1 MTQAERNKERREFY
15 KAHGICCQ
23 CGREKATKG
32 RSYCLN
38 CLDKISI
45 SGYKYRAT
53 WSEEKKAEYLGR
65 AAKYHKRL
73 YNERKA
79 TGICVDCGKKKAEEN
94 RVRCGICLD
103 KQRRRQEKI
112 RRQNDNIIPRALYG
126 VDGNC
131 ACCGGP
137 VRGENE
143 KCCERCY
150 EKITKA
156 GVKGRANIDY
166 KAHRWRAE
174 NSIVFKNNKGGRCDD
189 KQENKECEL

>member
-1 MTQAERNKERREFY
+1 MMTQAERNKERREFY

-53 WSEEKKAEYLGR
+53 WSEEKKAEYLKR
-65 AAKYHKRL
+65 AAKHHKRL

-79 TGICVDCGKKKAEEN
+79 AGICVDCGKKKVEEN

-112 RRQNDNIIPRALYG
+112 RRQNDNIIPRELYG

-131 ACCGGP
+131 ACCGRP

-166 KAHRWRAE
+166 KAHRW
-174 NSIVFKNNKGGRCDD
+174 NTDNKIIYKNKGGRCDD
-189 KQENKECEL
+189 KQEDKECRL

>member
-1 MTQAERNKERREFY
+1 MTQVERNKELREFY
-15 KAHGICCQ
+15 KAKGICCQ
-23 CGREKATKG
+23 CGREKAAKG

-53 WSEEKKAEYLGR
+53 WSEEKKAEYLKR
-65 AAKYHKRL
+65 AAKHHKRL

-79 TGICVDCGKKKAEEN
+79 AGICVDCGKKKAEEN

-103 KQRRRQEKI
+103 KQRRRQEEI
-112 RRQNDNIIPRALYG
+112 RRRNGIIPRALYG

-131 ACCGGP
+131 ACCGRP

-174 NSIVFKNNKGGRCDD
+174 NSIKRHSGRLLLNTE
-189 KQENKECEL
+189 QSE